1 MKAIILAAGMGS
13 RISDDIGPIPK
24 ATLKLKGKPII
35 RTTVEMLIEKG
46 IEVAVCTGYRFQ
58 MIREA
63 LSGLTVE
70 YFNNPFFNLMNNIG
84 TLWFAKDFL
93 NDECII
99 LSADVVFDEELL
111 DRVIQAYGDLL
122 MATDK
127 SRINDG
133 DYFFALDDEGRIT
146 EYGLDISIEKR
157 SCEYVGLSKISKSAV
172 GAFRAQLEKMIIE
185 GNNQCYFEYIF
196 FSFIN
201 SGNFLLRTIDV
212 SGCTWR
218 EIDRIEDYRKALAQF
233 K

>member
-35 RTTVEMLIEKG
+35 RATVEMLIEKG
-46 IEVAVCTGYRFQ
+46 IEVSICTGYRYKLIQ
-58 MIREA
+58 EA
-63 LSGLTVE
+63 LSGLAVE

-93 NDECII
+93 DDECMI
-99 LSADVVFDEELL
+99 LSADVVFDEKLL
-111 DRVIQAYGDLL
+111 DRVIKTNGDLL
-122 MATDK
+122 MVTDM
-127 SRINDG
+127 SRIYDG
-133 DYFFALDDEGRIT
+133 DYFFVLDDNGRIT
-146 EYGLDISIEKR
+146 EYGPDVAIDKR
-157 SCEYVGLSKISKSAV
+157 SCEYVGLSKISKDAV
-172 GAFRAQLEKMIIE
+172 GAFRQRLEKMIID
-185 GNNQCYFEYIF
+185 GNNQCYFEYVF

-201 SGNFLLRTIDV
+201 SEVYQLKTIDI

-218 EIDRIEDYRKALAQF
+218 EIDRIEDYRKAILQF